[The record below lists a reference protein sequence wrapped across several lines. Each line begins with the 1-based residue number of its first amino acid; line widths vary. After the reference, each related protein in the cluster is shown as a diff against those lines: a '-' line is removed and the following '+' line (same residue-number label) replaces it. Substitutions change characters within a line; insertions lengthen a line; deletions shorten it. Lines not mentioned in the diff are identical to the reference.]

1 VAIYFV
7 FKSGLFP
14 TSPSYEQPYSPQQ
27 LVEQSTANRS
37 PAEDEKMT
45 SDATDDKSPSPE
57 PPAQENRITQ
67 FNQNQDSASSELRK
81 DKIEIVD
88 QTMTISPD
96 QSLLAKNASS
106 TGNDLS
112 SGVSLPGDKNNN
124 TDSLGTMPDPEVKP
138 SLETA
143 YQSKDG
149 NTQVETIESS
159 SDKIK
164 RLIAEMAA
172 SQSRPS
178 RSDQEGEV
186 VASKKTPD
194 EKIATTKKEPPANVS
209 SDIRS
214 EPVDIAKVKPAVKS
228 APVQTTG
235 ATVPA
240 LPTQSSEPS
249 PSKGSPGKPLK
260 GQPDEAG
267 NKMARLET
275 TSSSEEKTVK
285 GRLEDRLRSF
295 LQSYCNT
302 YAAKDLDKFT
312 DFFVSGARENGKP
325 FESLLPKYQKNFDQI
340 ETIQYRIEL
349 QQYTYDSQNETVRIE
364 GNFLLKWLPPDKKWR
379 ENSGKIFM
387 NLKDDG
393 RSFLVQTLDYHG
405 SRQAN

>member
-1 VAIYFV
+1 
-7 FKSGLFP
+7 
-14 TSPSYEQPYSPQQ
+14 
-27 LVEQSTANRS
+27 
-37 PAEDEKMT
+37 
-45 SDATDDKSPSPE
+45 
-57 PPAQENRITQ
+57 
-67 FNQNQDSASSELRK
+67 
-81 DKIEIVD
+81 
-88 QTMTISPD
+88 
-96 QSLLAKNASS
+96 
-106 TGNDLS
+106 
-112 SGVSLPGDKNNN
+112 
-124 TDSLGTMPDPEVKP
+124 MPDPEVKP

-172 SQSRPS
+172 SQSNASPPERE
-178 RSDQEGEV
+178 EGF
-186 VASKKTPD
+186 VASKNTSVVQAP
-194 EKIATTKKEPPANVS
+194 ATKEDSPENVS
-209 SDIRS
+209 SEIRS
-214 EPVDIAKVKPAVKS
+214 EPTDNAKTIPPVNPPPAQIADLKPAAKPTPN
-228 APVQTTG
+228 AKP
-235 ATVPA
+235 
-240 LPTQSSEPS
+240 LPLKA
-249 PSKGSPGKPLK
+249 PSKQPVKEKP
-260 GQPDEAG
+260 DTAG
-267 NKMARLET
+267 NKMARVET
-275 TSSSEEKTVK
+275 APLSEEKTVK